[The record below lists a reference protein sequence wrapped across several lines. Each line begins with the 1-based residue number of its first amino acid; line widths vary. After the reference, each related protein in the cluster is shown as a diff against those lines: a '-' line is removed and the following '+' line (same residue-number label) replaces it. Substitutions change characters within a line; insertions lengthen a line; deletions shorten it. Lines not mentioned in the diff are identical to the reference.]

1 MLFSG
6 FNPTSVIGSSAPHAA
21 TRSPILYLLP
31 MVYVPQGS
39 ILGPLL
45 FLFYVNDLPT
55 VVNHCSVSLYADD
68 TVLYCFSSN
77 IKDLENALNEDM
89 SRIALWLNQNKLILN
104 IEKTKSMLIGSDR
117 KLRAATATSVS
128 VFDEE
133 VESVEHFK
141 YLGVTF
147 SSNFTWTE
155 QIEYVKSLF
164 PVSARILFITVSF
177 SRSLIMPTLF
187 GGDKGNAVLTNHLE
201 LQNKANKTILD
212 RPFHSS
218 AADGLDALGWL
229 TLEKRRHFHRC
240 LYVYKCVNVISAHSM
255 GLLANKDVHGY
266 DTRHKDNLRLSRVR

>member
-1 MLFSG
+1 
-6 FNPTSVIGSSAPHAA
+6 
-21 TRSPILYLLP
+21 

-68 TVLYCFSSN
+68 IVLYCFSSN

-128 VFDEE
+128 VSDEE

-141 YLGVTF
+141 YLGVTL

-164 PVSARILFITVSF
+164 PLSARILFITVSF

-187 GGDKGNAVLTNHLE
+187 GGIRAML
-201 LQNKANKTILD
+201 
-212 RPFHSS
+212 F
-218 AADGLDALGWL
+218 
-229 TLEKRRHFHRC
+229 
-240 LYVYKCVNVISAHSM
+240 
-255 GLLANKDVHGY
+255 
-266 DTRHKDNLRLSRVR
+266 

>member
-1 MLFSG
+1 MRQRDLRSSTFYLWCTYHKGASWGPYFS
-6 FNPTSVIGSSAPHAA
+6 F
-21 TRSPILYLLP
+21 
-31 MVYVPQGS
+31 
-39 ILGPLL
+39 
-45 FLFYVNDLPT
+45 FYVNDLPT

-68 TVLYCFSSN
+68 NVLYCFSSN

-141 YLGVTF
+141 YLGVTL

-164 PVSARILFITVSF
+164 PLSARILFITVSF

-187 GGDKGNAVLTNHLE
+187 GGIRAML
-201 LQNKANKTILD
+201 
-212 RPFHSS
+212 F
-218 AADGLDALGWL
+218 
-229 TLEKRRHFHRC
+229 
-240 LYVYKCVNVISAHSM
+240 
-255 GLLANKDVHGY
+255 
-266 DTRHKDNLRLSRVR
+266 

>member
-1 MLFSG
+1 
-6 FNPTSVIGSSAPHAA
+6 
-21 TRSPILYLLP
+21 

-133 VESVEHFK
+133 VESVEPFK
-141 YLGVTF
+141 YLGVTL

-155 QIEYVKSLF
+155 QFEYVKSLF
-164 PVSARILFITVSF
+164 PLSARILFITVSF

-187 GGDKGNAVLTNHLE
+187 GGIRAML
-201 LQNKANKTILD
+201 
-212 RPFHSS
+212 F
-218 AADGLDALGWL
+218 
-229 TLEKRRHFHRC
+229 
-240 LYVYKCVNVISAHSM
+240 
-255 GLLANKDVHGY
+255 
-266 DTRHKDNLRLSRVR
+266 

>member
-31 MVYVPQGS
+31 MVCVPQGS
-39 ILGPLL
+39 ILGPLI

-55 VVNHCSVSLYADD
+55 VINHCSVSLYADD
-68 TVLYCFSSN
+68 TVFYCFSSN

-89 SRIALWLNQNKLILN
+89 SRIALWPKQNKLILN
-104 IEKTKSMLIGSDR
+104 IEKTKSMIIGSDR

-141 YLGVTF
+141 YLGVTL

-164 PVSARILFITVSF
+164 PLSARILFITVSF

-187 GGDKGNAVLTNHLE
+187 GGIRAML
-201 LQNKANKTILD
+201 
-212 RPFHSS
+212 F
-218 AADGLDALGWL
+218 
-229 TLEKRRHFHRC
+229 
-240 LYVYKCVNVISAHSM
+240 
-255 GLLANKDVHGY
+255 
-266 DTRHKDNLRLSRVR
+266 

>member
-1 MLFSG
+1 MLLSG
-6 FNPTSVIGSSAPHAA
+6 FNPTSVIGSSAPNAA

-133 VESVEHFK
+133 VESVEPFK
-141 YLGVTF
+141 YLGVTL

-155 QIEYVKSLF
+155 QFEYVKSLF
-164 PVSARILFITVSF
+164 PLSARILFITVSF

-187 GGDKGNAVLTNHLE
+187 GGIRAML
-201 LQNKANKTILD
+201 
-212 RPFHSS
+212 F
-218 AADGLDALGWL
+218 
-229 TLEKRRHFHRC
+229 
-240 LYVYKCVNVISAHSM
+240 
-255 GLLANKDVHGY
+255 
-266 DTRHKDNLRLSRVR
+266 

>member
-21 TRSPILYLLP
+21 TTILYLLP
-31 MVYVPQGS
+31 MVCVPQGS
-39 ILGPLL
+39 ILEPLI

-68 TVLYCFSSN
+68 TVFYCFSSN

-89 SRIALWLNQNKLILN
+89 SRIALWPKQNKLILN
-104 IEKTKSMLIGSDR
+104 IEKTKSMIIGSDR
-117 KLRAATATSVS
+117 KLRAATAISVS

-141 YLGVTF
+141 YLGVTL

-164 PVSARILFITVSF
+164 PLSARILFITVSF

-187 GGDKGNAVLTNHLE
+187 GGIRAML
-201 LQNKANKTILD
+201 
-212 RPFHSS
+212 F
-218 AADGLDALGWL
+218 
-229 TLEKRRHFHRC
+229 
-240 LYVYKCVNVISAHSM
+240 
-255 GLLANKDVHGY
+255 
-266 DTRHKDNLRLSRVR
+266 

>member
-1 MLFSG
+1 MLLSG

-21 TRSPILYLLP
+21 TISPILYLLP
-31 MVYVPQGS
+31 MVYVQGS

-68 TVLYCFSSN
+68 TVFYCFSSN

-89 SRIALWLNQNKLILN
+89 SRIALWPKQNKLILN
-104 IEKTKSMLIGSDR
+104 IEKTKSMIIGSDR

-141 YLGVTF
+141 YLGVTL

-164 PVSARILFITVSF
+164 PLSARILFITVSF

-187 GGDKGNAVLTNHLE
+187 GGIRAML
-201 LQNKANKTILD
+201 
-212 RPFHSS
+212 F
-218 AADGLDALGWL
+218 
-229 TLEKRRHFHRC
+229 
-240 LYVYKCVNVISAHSM
+240 
-255 GLLANKDVHGY
+255 
-266 DTRHKDNLRLSRVR
+266 